1 MKLNPFENKRVFRDR
16 TGKSSTVIRDT
27 YVNQTTNVPPKVE
40 EKKCVEETY
49 KEIRKATKEFGD
61 AEINSIDEVTS
72 SVSTYLN
79 VFKELN
85 LDNCPADY
93 KHEIM
98 KMQDELNSI
107 LALINSGEKGKAA
120 AEKYRELTEI
130 NAETGQKIEEL
141 ATSYGVNVD
150 D

>member
-1 MKLNPFENKRVFRDR
+1 MRQILLLIMIAFL
-16 TGKSSTVIRDT
+16 S
-27 YVNQTTNVPPKVE
+27 VNCGADPKVE